1 MDSNHRYPAK
11 FFWLPRRS
19 PQFTFRNVN
28 TGSLATTNPDDLAA
42 NGRATAIEFNWAPP

>member
-19 PQFTFRNVN
+19 TRN
-28 TGSLATTNPDDLAA
+28 SPS
-42 NGRATAIEFNWAPP
+42 AI